1 MPPLMLAIAIF
12 WFVVG
17 VAMVAVFMVDGAAGP
32 PPAAV
37 YVFFGAG
44 TAFVGTV
51 LTTVVPWGIRE
62 LWRHRKRGRVTVLPP
77 SSQPGQAPRPE
88 R

>member
-1 MPPLMLAIAIF
+1 MPPLMLFIAAF
-12 WFVVG
+12 WFIVG
-17 VAMVAVFMVDGAAGP
+17 VVIVALFMGDGSAGP
-32 PPAAV
+32 PPAAI

-44 TAFVGTV
+44 SAFVGTV

-77 SSQPGQAPRPE
+77 RSQPPQPPRRE
-88 R
+88 Q